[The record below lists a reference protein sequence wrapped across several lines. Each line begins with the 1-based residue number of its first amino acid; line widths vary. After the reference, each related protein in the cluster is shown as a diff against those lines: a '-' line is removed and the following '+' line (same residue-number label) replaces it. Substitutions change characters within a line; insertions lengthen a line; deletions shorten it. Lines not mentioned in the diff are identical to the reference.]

1 MSGSRPSRD
10 HYTVLGLRA
19 EASPEQ
25 ITSAYRTLIRT
36 LHPDA
41 RPSGPRAD
49 TELAEVI
56 DAYQTLHDPLRRS
69 AYDAERDQKRPA
81 GHPVRIP
88 VRVRSAAGTA
98 ARPYPQPAAHSRT
111 TAHPAASQ
119 PYGDPFDRLM
129 AWLLYSI
136 KSPQ

>member
-10 HYTVLGLRA
+10 HYAVLGLRA

-25 ITSAYRTLIRT
+25 ITSAYRTLIRA

-41 RPSGPRAD
+41 RPLGPQAD

-69 AYDAERDQKRPA
+69 AYDAERDQERQAA
-81 GHPVRIP
+81 GGPVRIP
-88 VRVRSAAGTA
+88 VRVRSAADPASRPYPRSA
-98 ARPYPQPAAHSRT
+98 ARPRT
-111 TAHPAASQ
+111 IAYRATSQ
-119 PYGDPFDRLM
+119 PYEDPFERLM
-129 AWLLYSI
+129 VWLFYGI
-136 KSPQ
+136 